1 MSDETAKDDAQPSQS
16 TELATPAPGLPT
28 PDTVLPT
35 PDTGL
40 PTPDTGLPIPDSVQP
55 IPATV
60 PPPLGEVTAESVPHA
75 LGWSRLRRL
84 AIALSVV
91 ILSIYVTDRG
101 LVRWISWTAEVA
113 AEMDGAVADLRLHV
127 ADPPQER
134 WDDGQ
139 ARLVIAWDPS
149 DPRCTQR
156 LQQTQRWIRAQPADR
171 DLQVGWMV
179 LPTADDAGDDR
190 LSTALVA
197 LHSRERLLDWLAQA
211 PKDQAVTVE
220 MLRKVAAID
229 EREAAIFDRQMA
241 DTEVQ
246 LAARTWARM
255 AQGLGLGRCGAR
267 LDGWLVG
274 DPGTAGDPAAWQGAL
289 EKIWRQMVALHGGPS
304 LDPRL
309 SQLAALRAAHL
320 EPAMAARWQRWII
333 KHQRFGNRMGDNG
346 DAIR

>member
-1 MSDETAKDDAQPSQS
+1 MSDEAAKDDAAPSQS
-16 TELATPAPGLPT
+16 P
-28 PDTVLPT
+28 
-35 PDTGL
+35 
-40 PTPDTGLPIPDSVQP
+40 
-55 IPATV
+55 V
-60 PPPLGEVTAESVPHA
+60 PPPANAAPPEVTAEPVPHA
-75 LGWSRLRRL
+75 VGWSRLRRL
-84 AIALSVV
+84 AMAISVV

-127 ADPPQER
+127 DDPPQER

-139 ARLVIAWDPS
+139 ARLVMAWDPS

-171 DLQVGWMV
+171 ELQVGWMV
-179 LPTADDAGDDR
+179 LPTAAEADDDG

-197 LHSRERLLDWLAQA
+197 VQSRERLLDWLAQA
-211 PKDQAVTVE
+211 PNDRAVTVE
-220 MLRKVAAID
+220 MLRKVASTDA
-229 EREAAIFDRQMA
+229 REAAIFERQLA

-246 LAARTWARM
+246 LTARTWARM

-267 LDGWLVG
+267 LDGWLIG
-274 DPGTAGDPAAWQGAL
+274 DPGTAGDPAAWPGAL
-289 EKIWRQMVALHGGPS
+289 EKIWRQMLALHGGPS
-304 LDPRL
+304 LDPLL
-309 SQLAALRAAHL
+309 SQTAALRAAHL

-333 KHQRFGNRMGDNG
+333 KHQRFGNRTGDNG